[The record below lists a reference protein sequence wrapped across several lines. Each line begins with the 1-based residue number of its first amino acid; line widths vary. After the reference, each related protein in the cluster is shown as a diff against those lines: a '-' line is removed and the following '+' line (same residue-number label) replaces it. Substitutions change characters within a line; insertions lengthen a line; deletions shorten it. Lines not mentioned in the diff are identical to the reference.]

1 HMEDFIISNRLSQK
15 CFYVLGKGPSIE
27 KFNAVDASSDVLI
40 SLNHV
45 VRDRKVDIAHI
56 IDYDVFE
63 DVGQSVYENANYLLM
78 PLHPHISCK
87 PTRLSLHHFIKENKI
102 IHKMNEE
109 GRLVWYKLGTKK
121 YFLDG
126 YPTYPAGYFS
136 GDVIVGVLAGAG
148 VKNIKL
154 VGVDG
159 GNVYADSFVDLSQK
173 TLLVNGRKSFDIQ
186 FSRIRFHIM
195 SNDLNYSHILD
206 DYPIK
211 VYVATTEAQ
220 MLATKV
226 LEYTIKKH
234 SSKPVDL
241 IPMHECGISYDEPK
255 SVENRQRTPFSFQRF
270 LIPKLNNY
278 NGKAIY
284 LDSDMQVF
292 KDINKIWTLPMG
304 QNDLLTVKSGKGEGR
319 RLHFSVMLLDCSK
332 LTWDI
337 NDIVEKLD
345 SEELDYSS
353 LMHGM
358 KVAENISADIVEH
371 WNSLEK
377 YTEGETCLLHYTD
390 METQPWVSTKNPNES
405 VWVSELI
412 SAIKDGFISIE
423 YVRSHIERGWVRP
436 SLEIQILNGISDSK
450 NLSSE
455 ELLKDKKFS
464 PPYRELIC
472 GYSGVSSNIIMKLWV
487 KAVKFARYLRRKW
500 IV

>member
-1 HMEDFIISNRLSQK
+1 MEDFIISNRLSQK

-56 IDYDVFE
+56 IDYDVLE
-63 DVGQSVYENANYLLM
+63 DVGLSVYENANYLLM

-87 PTRLSLHHFIKENKI
+87 PTRLSLNHFIKCNSI

-109 GRLVWYKLGTKK
+109 GRLLWYKLGTKR
-121 YFLDG
+121 YFLG
-126 YPTYPAGYFS
+126 KYPTYPAGYFS
-136 GDVIVGVLAGAG
+136 GDVIVGVLAASG
-148 VKNIKL
+148 VKNIEL

-159 GNVYADSFVDLSQK
+159 GNFYADSFFDLNKK
-173 TLLVNGRKSFDIQ
+173 TLLSNGRKSFDIQ

-195 SNDLNYSHILD
+195 KNDLNYSHILD
-206 DYPIK
+206 EYPIK

-226 LEYTIKKH
+226 LEYSIKKH
-234 SSKPVDL
+234 TSKPVDL
-241 IPMHECGISYDEPK
+241 IPMHECGISYNEPK

-270 LIPKLNNY
+270 LIPSLNNFK
-278 NGKAIY
+278 GKAIY

-304 QNDLLTVKSGKGEGR
+304 QNDLLTVMPGKGEGR

-332 LTWDI
+332 LNWNIDNI
-337 NDIVEKLD
+337 IEKLD
-345 SEELDYSS
+345 SEKLDYSS
-353 LMHGM
+353 LMHDM
-358 KVAENISADIVEH
+358 KVAENISADILEH

-377 YTEGETCLLHYTD
+377 YRADETCLLHYTD

-412 SAIKDGFISIE
+412 SAVNDGFISIE
-423 YVRSHIERGWVRP
+423 YVRSHIEKGWVRP
-436 SLEIQILNGISDSK
+436 SLEAQILNGVSDSK
-450 NLSSE
+450 YLP
-455 ELLKDKKFS
+455 LDILAKDKNFS
-464 PPYRELIC
+464 PPYSELIC
-472 GYSGVSSNIIMKLWV
+472 GYSGTSSNIVMKLWV